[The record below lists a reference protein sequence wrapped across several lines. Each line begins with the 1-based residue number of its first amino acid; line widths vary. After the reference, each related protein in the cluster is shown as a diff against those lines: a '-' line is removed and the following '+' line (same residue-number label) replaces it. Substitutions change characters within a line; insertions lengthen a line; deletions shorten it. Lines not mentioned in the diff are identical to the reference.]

1 MNEADKA
8 LTDSS
13 HSRAAQIVSA
23 AGVFQALGYA
33 ALKARAGRI
42 APGGIIRIG
51 EFELIVAEDE
61 NGDGSVV
68 QIILPAASIEAL
80 ALGAACELDGQ
91 ADGWSGPERKQWLA
105 GFWGSL
111 AAYLE
116 KWQQIRMRRGPG
128 ENITFEKAVS
138 R

>member
-1 MNEADKA
+1 MNDTGNS
-8 LTDSS
+8 L
-13 HSRAAQIVSA
+13 HIRAAQLLSRA
-23 AGVFQALGYA
+23 DVFVALGYA
-33 ALKARAGRI
+33 ALKARASRI
-42 APGGIIRIG
+42 APEGIIRIG

-68 QIILPAASIEAL
+68 QTILPAAVIEAL

-91 ADGWSGPERKQWLA
+91 AGLWSDGERRMWLA

-111 AAYLE
+111 AAYLK
-116 KWQQIRMRRGPG
+116 KWQQIRIRHGPG

-138 R
+138 K